1 LKIGITLTILRSR
14 GIIPDVSD
22 KETPLN
28 STPDPFKSVDQR
40 DAVLPVLRTHHVRRS
55 LHARNISG
63 RRQQKKSLK
72 PIQKLAT
79 HPALRSLISLIRK
92 MNGQINDKWSGR
104 RKNTVQRNEEN
115 KKNTT
120 GISLGYRSLKNN

>member
-1 LKIGITLTILRSR
+1 MGGFFLCKPQVGHFSVTTRS
-14 GIIPDVSD
+14 SC
-22 KETPLN
+22 
-28 STPDPFKSVDQR
+28 
-40 DAVLPVLRTHHVRRS
+40 
-55 LHARNISG
+55 NISG